1 MKYDKKNILYYSLIT
16 ILSISVLI
24 LFIIVAQGK
33 TEMFDFNVLLSISS
47 IRSPILTRLMIFI
60 SEFCNMIFIF
70 VVVLFLLL
78 LVKEKT
84 HKFLVV
90 INTLGAYLLTGFI
103 KLIFARPRPIIFMLV
118 NEKSYSYPSGHA
130 LISTAFYGI
139 LAYLCYKN
147 IENKYW
153 KYISPFLLIILS
165 IAISF
170 SRLYLGVHYL
180 TDVMTGI
187 LIGVI
192 IILIEIKVIKK
203 GK

>member
-1 MKYDKKNILYYSLIT
+1 MINNKKNILYYSLIM

-24 LFIIVAQGK
+24 SFIIVAQGR
-33 TEMFDFNVLLSISS
+33 TENFDFNILLSISS
-47 IRSPILTRLMIFI
+47 IRNPFLTRLMIFI

-78 LVKEKT
+78 LVKKRT
-84 HKFLVV
+84 TKFLVV
-90 INTLGAYLLTGFI
+90 INSFSAYLLTGFL
-103 KLIFARPRPIIFMLV
+103 KLLFARPRPSIFMLV
-118 NEKSYSYPSGHA
+118 NENTFSFPSGHA

-139 LAYLCYKN
+139 LAYLCYKE
-147 IENKYW
+147 IDNKYW
-153 KYISPFLLIILS
+153 KYISPILLVALS

-192 IILIEIKVIKK
+192 IILIEIKVLKK

>member
-33 TEMFDFNVLLSISS
+33 TKMFDFNVLLSISS

>member
-118 NEKSYSYPSGHA
+118 NKKSYSYPSGHA